1 MRNKR
6 IWWVLGILLL
16 VAGVYYWRMTY
27 AYEVR
32 VFETAKGWGYQIEQ
46 GGKPFIHQPMIPGI
60 VGEKGFANAEQ
71 ARKAGDL
78 VVEKIRNR
86 QLPPSLTVEELKGI
100 GVEVP

>member
-6 IWWVLGILLL
+6 IWWLLGILLL

-27 AYEVR
+27 AFEVR

-60 VGEKGFANAEQ
+60 GGEKGFANPEQ

-78 VVEKIRNR
+78 VVEKIKNR
-86 QLPPSLTVEELKGI
+86 QLPPSLTVEELRGI